1 MKNSRLEQIKE
12 YIEKHGKAT
21 YDELAQLL
29 PDVSNMTIRRD
40 LSVLEEE
47 NVVIRVRNGAYS
59 VAEIG
64 KKTEEQF
71 VQRFSYNVSEKKE
84 IAEKTAF

>member
-64 KKTEEQF
+64 KKPKNSLYSVFPT
-71 VQRFSYNVSEKKE
+71 
-84 IAEKTAF
+84 T